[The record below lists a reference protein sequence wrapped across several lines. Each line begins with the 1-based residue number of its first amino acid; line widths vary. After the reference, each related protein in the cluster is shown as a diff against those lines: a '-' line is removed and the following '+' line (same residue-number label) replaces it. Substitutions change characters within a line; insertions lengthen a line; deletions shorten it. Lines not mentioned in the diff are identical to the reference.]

1 MKTFTFR
8 YEEKPLKKAFARMRK
23 VIESGVPDIRDDEMV
38 CDSLQSM
45 LDVMSKSRFET
56 FAAIVEHRPNS
67 LYELAKVLEKDQ
79 SQVLR
84 DARLLEGLGLVSL
97 EPAQEGGRERLK
109 PKALYDRIT
118 FEFHPKKAAKAG

>member
-23 VIESGVPDIRDDEMV
+23 VIETGIPDIHNDEMV
-38 CDSLQSM
+38 CGSLQSM

-56 FAAIVEHRPNS
+56 FAAIVEHKPNS
-67 LYELAKVLEKDQ
+67 LYELAKVLDKDQ
-79 SQVLR
+79 AQVLR
-84 DARLLEGLGLVSL
+84 DARSLEALGLISL
-97 EPAQEGGRERLK
+97 EAVQDGGREKLR

-118 FEFHPKKAAKAG
+118 FEFNAKKTAKAS